1 MPGRWRL
8 REHRRSMAGL
18 MVGYLYWHC
27 AWYWAHSRS
36 VSARD
41 GTVKT
46 RTQRERMKEIVVN
59 RRAMMDAGRGL
70 YQ

>member
-1 MPGRWRL
+1 
-8 REHRRSMAGL
+8 MAGL

-41 GTVKT
+41 EVVKR
-46 RTQRERMKEIVVN
+46 RTQRERMKEIVMN
-59 RRAMMDAGRGL
+59 RRAMMDTCRRL
-70 YQ
+70 CQ